1 MLRSHG
7 RRTCVLMI
15 VLGAA
20 ACSRDVAHEGRPISY
35 WSDQMTSADSMVRH
49 RAVEAFAHDASKSP
63 EAARALMAVL
73 ASERDA
79 DVHATVAEALGS
91 LGPNAL
97 EATPALVRLL
107 GDNHIV
113 LRERA
118 ASTLGEIGTRSPLVV
133 TALISALKD
142 PHHDVRAAAAE
153 ALGRIGT
160 GGAPAAIPLARLVQ
174 TDGIGWVRVQA
185 ARALGKIGSARETV
199 IPILV
204 RASRSERSE
213 LRIAALDAVA
223 HFGALTASA
232 DSAITLALR
241 DSNPDVR
248 DAAVRA
254 RTAVRRGTP

>member
-1 MLRSHG
+1 MLRS
-7 RRTCVLMI
+7 RCMRTRVLVI
-15 VLGAA
+15 VLGVA
-20 ACSRDVAHEGRPISY
+20 ACSREVEHEGRPISY
-35 WSDQMTSADSMVRH
+35 WIDQMTSADSMVRH

-107 GDNHIV
+107 EDNHIV

-133 TALISALKD
+133 PALVSALMD

-153 ALGRIGT
+153 ALGRIGSGAAT
-160 GGAPAAIPLARLVQ
+160 GAIPLARLVQ

-185 ARALGKIGSARETV
+185 AQALGKIGSERDTV

-204 RASRSERSE
+204 RATRSERSE
-213 LRIAALDAVA
+213 LRMAALEALG
-223 HFGALTASA
+223 HFLAPGASA

-254 RTAVRRGTP
+254 RNAVRRGTP